1 MEHGQIVAR
10 TDKVGVTFR
19 IKIMQKNVIF
29 STFCYNVLLNEKVK
43 IADERVYRD
52 IEIDRWRG
60 GGWISVWFLSVWP
73 QKNTTSRIKTLYPGA
88 VYPDIGP

>member
-1 MEHGQIVAR
+1 MEHGQMGAR

-19 IKIMQKNVIF
+19 IKIMQKNMIF
-29 STFCYNVLLNEKVK
+29 STFCWYILLNEKVK

-60 GGWISVWFLSVWP
+60 GGWI
-73 QKNTTSRIKTLYPGA
+73 
-88 VYPDIGP
+88 

>member
-1 MEHGQIVAR
+1 MTNMEHGQIVAR

-29 STFCYNVLLNEKVK
+29 FDILLYILLNEKVS

-52 IEIDRWRG
+52 IEIDRSRG
-60 GGWISVWFLSVWP
+60 GGWI
-73 QKNTTSRIKTLYPGA
+73 
-88 VYPDIGP
+88 